1 MKSAKKKG
9 WKRVC
14 SMILAS
20 TLALSMVPMD
30 VNAGTSS
37 VQENSTF
44 TNPVIYSDV
53 PDIDMI
59 RVGDAYYMVSTTMH
73 LSPGCPIMKSTDL
86 VNWEIV
92 NYVYDVLGTG
102 DEMSL
107 RNGASMYGDG
117 QWAASLQYHNGIYY
131 VAFASNTTGKTYI
144 FTTDDIENGSWTRTT
159 LDEKYHDLALFFDD
173 DNGKVYI
180 VYGSRKIQYVEMKSD
195 LTGVLKGGQSGTL
208 FETDGPGECVKVGPK
223 NLGYEGTHIMKK
235 DGYYYVFNICWPQG
249 MGRTEVCHRSKTFP
263 STEWESKVILDAA
276 FSNNGVTAGVAQGG
290 VIDTADGGW
299 YGFLFQDHGAVGRT
313 PVLTDCTWKD
323 GWPMLGKNG
332 DGKTVED
339 VMNLPVTGSEEK
351 TLVKSDEFYNDAEHR
366 VFENTASAATA
377 SVVEED
383 SIGNLGAELLSDDA
397 TTTETVELIANGD
410 FEGDKGTTGWQAFEA
425 ADKAVIS
432 VETEG
437 NGNKVLK
444 VSGRKNTSASAM
456 YDLTGRIKKGTTY
469 KVKGKIKYTSGPD
482 TKEFIVRFQN
492 GDTYNHRPSVGS
504 VTAAKGEWNEFE
516 FEYTADDW
524 ALPWDKSQVFPFSN
538 SKNYFFIE
546 TPYANLANAN
556 TDLMDYYLDDISIT
570 YEKVVD
576 SGDTPGTDPG
586 TDIPVADDSLIELI
600 TNGDIESGARDGWI
614 VTPGENDGATLTAV
628 TDADGATGNY
638 ALYVSDRKSTGAGAC
653 QNISG
658 KLKWGKTYTISGKLK
673 YTTGPD
679 TKKFYV
685 TIQNG
690 TDYNYRENVVT
701 IEATKNQWTT
711 FSGTYTVHDKS
722 EKYPFDENNNYIFV
736 ENPWSANPSAGSDY
750 MNYYLDDF
758 SMTTTSDNMIKNGS
772 FENGTTGWTG
782 CENGTILQSSEEKQD
797 GTYSVKTTN
806 RTACAQGPSQD
817 LSNKLT
823 PGNIYTITAY
833 IKYNEGVDKKTF
845 NATIQNG
852 PDYRYRT
859 VLGSITAK
867 KGEWTKLEATY
878 TMPDDAIT
886 TENYLFFET
895 PWTQDPTA
903 ENDLMDF
910 YVDNVSM
917 IETVPDKKVE
927 ESGENDYNGSNLDLV
942 WQWNHNPNNNN
953 WSLTDRSGWLRLTTG
968 DKVSSI
974 LNARNTLTQRTY
986 GPTCS
991 GKIKMDIS
999 NMKVGDVAGL
1009 ASFSYNYG
1017 YIAAKKESS
1026 GTKLI
1031 MVDATSNS
1039 TKKEDDPQ
1047 VIETVDCASN
1057 IIYLKEDF
1065 NFAGVNGGQNDT
1077 VTFYYSFD
1085 GANWTKLG
1093 DTIHLSYELTHFMGS
1108 RFAIFN
1114 YATKSSGG
1122 YVDFDYFRVSDEI
1135 TGASQSEG
1143 SAMAA
1148 SMTGKAEVLGVVNTE
1163 YEAKLCLDELASGKH
1178 TSLKASVAIPD
1189 GLTVEDVVFNKAA
1202 IKGETGYSYKN
1213 GRLTLSVSGSDV
1225 SFAAEDR
1232 LFATLKLKV
1241 KNYAD
1246 KDKNVSIKTDYIM
1259 VDGGKSEY
1267 DVTKCA
1273 VNMTM
1278 KYLDTGA
1285 IAKKL
1290 GYGNPIMT
1298 QELGADPYAI
1308 VYKGRVYVYMT
1319 ADDYEYDADGNL
1331 KDNSFGYIK
1340 TLRVVSSDD
1349 MLNWTDHGSIAVAG
1363 ENGAA
1368 KWASHAW
1375 APAIA
1380 YNKVNGKD
1388 KFFLYFANDAS
1399 GIGVLEADTPLGPW
1413 KDPIGKALITGQTP
1427 GCQGVVWCFDPAVLV
1442 DDDGSAYIY
1451 FGGGVP
1457 DGQQL
1462 HPKSA
1467 RVAKLGADMI
1477 SIDGE
1482 AKLIDA
1488 PCMFEDSGI
1497 FKRNRK
1503 YYYSYCSNFTGPHG
1517 DGYPGFGTICYM
1529 VSDNPM
1535 GPYTYAGEIF
1545 ENPQVWFGV
1554 GGNNHHATFV
1564 FNGQTYFIYHAQT
1577 VAKELDKAKG
1587 YRSTHIDNIEFN
1599 SDGTIKPIKGTYA
1612 GIEQL
1617 KTVNPYERID
1627 AETIAWNKGIKTEDC
1642 AEEGKLF
1649 KDYNRNL
1656 TDLQDGD
1663 WTSVADVDFGSKGA
1677 KEFKVY
1683 AASEKGGS
1691 IEIRLDSPEGEL
1703 IGTANVPATGSDKTY
1718 QMVTTAVTN
1727 VTGTRNVFL
1736 VFKGTDENIMNVDYY
1751 LFTEKSEGGT
1761 GEGGSGDAGEGGSGN
1776 AGAGGSGTGGS
1787 GSGSGSS
1794 STPDSSAGDKNDSAT
1809 TTNPGGTTTETKTET
1824 TTNESGKEVETTV
1837 TTKKDADGKV
1847 TGSTEVSTIAG
1858 AAKNTTVT
1866 VTVEKDAKGNVAEA
1880 AAEVTRK
1887 GTETKEGTKGT
1898 ISAAVVQQIKEA
1910 AGSENVAITTS
1921 VTGADGKE
1929 KYSVTVSADDLVAGA
1944 KLTVVVKDAKTGKAV
1959 LVDAK
1964 QVKVTA
1970 KGNVSVVLPEGK
1982 DYTLIDAKEAAKVT
1996 KEILKTVEPAK
2007 TSATLKAGKASTA
2020 KLSKKLDMDNVK
2032 KITYTSSKKSVAT
2045 VNKNG
2050 KVVAKKAGTAT
2061 ITIQVT
2067 LNNGKTKTVK
2077 MKYKV
2082 K

>member
-1 MKSAKKKG
+1 M
-9 WKRVC
+9 C

-20 TLALSMVPMD
+20 VLALSMVPTD
-30 VNAGTSS
+30 VTAGTSS
-37 VQENSTF
+37 DQGNSTF

-53 PDIDMI
+53 PDMDII
-59 RVGDAYYMVSTTMH
+59 RVGNVYYMVSTTMH

-92 NYVYDVLGTG
+92 NYVYDVLDTG

-107 RNGASMYGDG
+107 RNGASMYGNG
-117 QWAASLQYHNGIYY
+117 QWAASLQYHNGKYY
-131 VAFASNTTGKTYI
+131 VVFASNTTGKTYI

-159 LDEKYHDLALFFDD
+159 LDAKYHDLALFFDD
-173 DNGKVYI
+173 DNDKVYI
-180 VYGSRKIQYVEMKSD
+180 IYNGREIKYVEMKPD
-195 LTGVLKGGQSGTL
+195 LTGVLEGGQSGTL
-208 FETDGPGECVKVGPK
+208 FKTDDPGECVTVGPN
-223 NLGYEGTHIMKK
+223 NLGYEGTHVMKK
-235 DGYYYVFNICWPQG
+235 DGYYYVFNICWPEG
-249 MGRTEVCHRSKTFP
+249 KGRTEVCHRSKTFP
-263 STEWESKVILDAA
+263 STKWESKIILDAA

-290 VIDTADGGW
+290 VIDTADGDW

-323 GWPMLGKNG
+323 GWPMLGKDG
-332 DGKTVED
+332 DGKTVEA

-366 VFENTASAATA
+366 VFENTASAATF

-383 SIGNLGAELLSDDA
+383 SIGNLGAELLSDDTLA
-397 TTTETVELIANGD
+397 TETVELVANGD
-410 FEGDKGTTGWQAFEA
+410 FEDGKGTTGWQAFETGGTTELT
-425 ADKAVIS
+425 
-432 VETEG
+432 VEEE
-437 NGNKVLK
+437 NGNHVLK
-444 VSGRKNTSASAM
+444 VGKRANTSSSAM
-456 YDLTGRIKKGTTY
+456 YDLSGKLTKGTTY
-469 KVKGKIKYTSGPD
+469 TVKGRFKYTGGDD
-482 TKEFIVRFQN
+482 TVSTKNFNVRFQN
-492 GDTYNHRPSVGS
+492 GATSNHRPLVD
-504 VTAAKGEWNEFE
+504 VITANKGEWVDFSMK
-516 FEYTADDW
+516 YTADDW
-524 ALPWDKSQVFPFSN
+524 IVPWDPNKTVQEFSTTQ
-538 SKNYFFIE
+538 NYFFIE
-546 TPYANLANAN
+546 TDWEKNPTAAD
-556 TDLMDYYLDDISIT
+556 DLMDYYLDDISIT
-570 YEKVVD
+570 YEKPVD
-576 SGDTPGTDPG
+576 SGDTPETG
-586 TDIPVADDSLIELI
+586 DDDLIQLI
-600 TNGDIESGARDGWI
+600 TNGGVEAGDTTGWT
-614 VTPGENDGATLTAV
+614 VTPGESAQLSAETGV
-628 TDADGATGNY
+628 EGATGSY
-638 ALYVSDRKSTGAGAC
+638 ALHVTDRGSAGAGAC
-653 QNISG
+653 RNISG
-658 KLKWGKTYTISGKLK
+658 MLEEGKTYTVSGRLK
-673 YTTGPD
+673 YTGDKETR
-679 TKKFYV
+679 KFHV
-685 TIQNG
+685 TIQTG
-690 TDYNYRENVVT
+690 ANYEWRENVVMNLV
-701 IEATKNQWTT
+701 AKNGEWVT
-711 FSGTYTVHDKS
+711 FSGTYEVHDKDATH
-722 EKYPFDENNNYIFV
+722 PFDSTKNYIFV
-736 ENPWSANPSAGSDY
+736 ETPYDSGDKDD
-750 MNYYLDDF
+750 YYLDDF

-772 FENGTTGWTG
+772 FENGTTGWAG
-782 CENGTILQSSEEKQD
+782 FENGTISQSSEEKQD

-833 IKYNEGVDKKTF
+833 IKYNKGVDEKTF
-845 NATIQNG
+845 NVTIQNG
-852 PDYRYRT
+852 PNWQYRA
-859 VLGSITAK
+859 VLGSVTAK
-867 KGEWTKLEATY
+867 KGEWTKIEATY

-886 TENYLFFET
+886 TQNYLFFET
-895 PWTQDPTA
+895 PHAANPTA
-903 ENDLMDF
+903 ADDLMDF

-927 ESGENDYNGSNLDLV
+927 EPGENDYNGSNLDLV
-942 WQWNHNPNNNN
+942 WQWNHNPNNNS

-1039 TKKEDDPQ
+1039 TKKEDAP
-1047 VIETVDCASN
+1047 TVLAEVPCTSN

-1065 NFAGVNGGQNDT
+1065 NFAGVNGGQKDT

-1114 YATKSSGG
+1114 YTTKSSGG

-1135 TGASQSEG
+1135 TGESQSEG

-1148 SMTGKAEVLGVVNTE
+1148 SMTGEAEVLGVVNTE
-1163 YEAKLCLDELASGKH
+1163 YEAKLYLDELASGNH

-1189 GLTVEDVVFNKAA
+1189 GLRVEDVVFNKAA
-1202 IKGETGYSYKN
+1202 IKGEAGYSYKN
-1213 GRLTLSVSGSDV
+1213 GRLTLTVSGSDV
-1225 SFAAEDR
+1225 SFAAEDK

-1246 KDKNVSIKTDYIM
+1246 KDKDVSIKADYIM

-1308 VYKGRVYVYMT
+1308 VYDGRVYVYMT

-1331 KDNSFGYIK
+1331 KDNSFGYIQ

-1380 YNKVNGKD
+1380 YNKVDGKD

-1488 PCMFEDSGI
+1488 PCMFEDGGI
-1497 FKRNRK
+1497 FKYNDK
-1503 YYYSYCSNFTGPHG
+1503 YYYSYCSNFINPHG
-1517 DGYPGFGTICYM
+1517 DGYPGYGTICYM
-1529 VSDNPM
+1529 VSDDPM

-1545 ENPQVWFGV
+1545 ENPQKWFGV

-1564 FNGQTYFIYHAQT
+1564 FKGQTYFIYHAQT
-1577 VAKELDKAKG
+1577 VSKELGLAKG

-1599 SDGTIKPIKGTYA
+1599 SNGTIKPIKGTYA
-1612 GIEQL
+1612 GIAQL
-1617 KTVNPYERID
+1617 KNVNPYERID

-1642 AEEGKLF
+1642 AEEGKLYSA
-1649 KDYNRNL
+1649 YNRNL

-1663 WTSVADVDFGSKGA
+1663 WTSVAQVDFGTKGA
-1677 KEFKVY
+1677 DQFKVY
-1683 AASEKGGS
+1683 AASENGGS

-1703 IGTANVPATGSDKTY
+1703 IGTAQVAATGSDKTY
-1718 QMVTTAVTN
+1718 QMVTAKVAN

-1736 VFKGTDENIMNVDYY
+1736 VFKGTGEDIMNVDYY
-1751 LFTEKSEGGT
+1751 LFTEKSEGG
-1761 GEGGSGDAGEGGSGN
+1761 
-1776 AGAGGSGTGGS
+1776 AGGSGTSGS
-1787 GSGSGSS
+1787 DSGSGSS
-1794 STPDSSAGDKNDSAT
+1794 SAPDSSAGNKNDSAT
-1809 TTNPGGTTTETKTET
+1809 TTNPDGITTETKTET
-1824 TTNESGKEVETTV
+1824 TTNKSGKEVETTV

-1847 TGSTEVSTIAG
+1847 TGSTEVSTIANV
-1858 AAKNTTVT
+1858 AKNTEAT
-1866 VTVEKDAKGNVAEA
+1866 VTVEKDASGNVAEA
-1880 AAEVTRK
+1880 VAQVTKK
-1887 GTETKEGTKGT
+1887 GTENRGGTKGT
-1898 ISAAVVQQIKEA
+1898 LSGAVVAQIKEA
-1910 AGSENVAITTS
+1910 AGTSDIDIITTVTDAKGNEKYAIT
-1921 VTGADGKE
+1921 VNAG
-1929 KYSVTVSADDLVAGA
+1929 DLLAGE
-1944 KLTVVVKDAKTGKAV
+1944 KLTVVIKDEKNGETV
-1959 LVDAK
+1959 LADAK

-1970 KGNVSVVLPEGK
+1970 AGSVSVVLPEGK
-1982 DYTLIDAKEAAKVT
+1982 AYTLIDEKEAAEVT
-1996 KEILKTVEPAK
+1996 KKILKTVVPAK
-2007 TSATLKAGKASTA
+2007 KSATLKIGKSSTA
-2020 KLSKKLDMDNVK
+2020 KLSTKLNMDNVK
-2032 KITYTSSKKSVAT
+2032 KITYTTSKKSVAT

-2050 KVVAKKAGTAT
+2050 KVVAKKAGTTT
-2061 ITIQVT
+2061 ITIKVT
-2067 LNNGKTKTVK
+2067 LNNGKAKKIT